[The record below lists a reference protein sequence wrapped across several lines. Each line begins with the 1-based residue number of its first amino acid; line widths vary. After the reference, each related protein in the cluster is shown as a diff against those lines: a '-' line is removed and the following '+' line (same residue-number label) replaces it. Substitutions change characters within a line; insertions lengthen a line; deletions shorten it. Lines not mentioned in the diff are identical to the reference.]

1 MGITGTIAAVGA
13 GLSVASLGM
22 KAGSD
27 VATGLAKQ
35 QELGIKAQNYLLESD
50 AKATNYE
57 LQATSAAANYRYQ
70 GQQQEAQF
78 NITSGQDLMQASQAE
93 TAAQFGE
100 LQAGMTD
107 AAARRTLSTT
117 LGNITT
123 MRAAGGADFTS
134 PTTAALEGNVTGV
147 SELNRSAAMASIK
160 GQTAQERAA
169 ADYLKQASD
178 FALSQG
184 ASAREMGEYNATT
197 AEKYGKYNAAT
208 TRQYGAYNANAALG
222 LGDTAATLG
231 YMNATTDILGGL
243 GKMFSGMPGG
253 TPSGGGSD
261 RMGFASPDQR
271 A

>member
-13 GLSVASLGM
+13 GASVAALGM

-27 VATGLAKQ
+27 VATGYAKK
-35 QELGIKAQNYLLESD
+35 QELDVKAQNAILESTS
-50 AKATNYE
+50 KAT
-57 LQATSAAANYRYQ
+57 NYRYQ

-78 NITSGQDLMQASQAE
+78 DIESGKDLMQSSHAE

-107 AAARRTLSTT
+107 AAARRNLNTT

-147 SELNRSAAMASIK
+147 SNLNRTAALASINAQTGEEKASAA
-160 GQTAQERAA
+160 
-169 ADYLKQASD
+169 YLKQASD
-178 FALSQG
+178 FALLQG
-184 ASAREMGEYNATT
+184 ANARQMGEFNAKSAETYGQYNAD
-197 AEKYGKYNAAT
+197 AAHS
-208 TRQYGAYNANAALG
+208 
-222 LGDTAATLG
+222 LGDTAVNLG

-243 GKMFSGMPGG
+243 GKMMGSAAG
-253 TPSGGGSD
+253 SGGG
-261 RMGFASPDQR
+261 GGE
-271 A
+271 